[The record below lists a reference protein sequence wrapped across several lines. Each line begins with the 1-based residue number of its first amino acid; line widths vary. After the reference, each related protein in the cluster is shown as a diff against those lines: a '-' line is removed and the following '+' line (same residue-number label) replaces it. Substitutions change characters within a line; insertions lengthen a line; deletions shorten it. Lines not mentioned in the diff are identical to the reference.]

1 MPNRLQ
7 EFDLIRVL
15 AAFSVIAIHVTAGY
29 IQLLSF
35 ANYCNHLVRYAVP
48 LFIILSG
55 FMLCY
60 GESLKPPLATLD
72 FYRKRGNRILWPFI
86 LWTLLY
92 STLNQLY
99 GPIPNL
105 YQYAMTLGH
114 DLLWGS
120 GYYHLYFLSI
130 MIQLYIL
137 YPLLKRW
144 LNKNA
149 SGLLVSSLILTLV
162 VQIVLYLALFGKI
175 TLPARYSLIYVRAFP
190 VWIFYFVLGM
200 CIAIKR
206 DYWQNHLPGHELSL
220 GLAWLFSLVIIILDS
235 KFTANGGSIV
245 RPSIMLYTVVTFFF
259 FYCLALKVKYI
270 GKSWL
275 TWLSEQSF
283 LIYLM
288 HPLMLTIMIYTAQKL
303 GHPGLWDGILG
314 MISLYFAVAA
324 ATVFFTCLVSFCPL
338 ASLLGGAQRKKSQRS
353 SSISPSM

>member
-60 GESLKPPLATLD
+60 GESLKPPLSTLD

-130 MIQLYIL
+130 MIQLYLL
-137 YPLLKRW
+137 YPLLRRW
-144 LNKNA
+144 LSNNA
-149 SGLLVSSLILTLV
+149 SELLISSFLLTLAI
-162 VQIVLYLALFGKI
+162 QIVLYLALFGKI
-175 TLPARYSLIYVRAFP
+175 MLPARYSLIYVRAFP
-190 VWIFYFVLGM
+190 VWIFYFILGM
-200 CIAIKR
+200 CIAIKK
-206 DYWQNHLPGHELSL
+206 DYWQKRLPGYELPL
-220 GLAWLFSLVIIILDS
+220 GLVWLVSLIIIILDS
-235 KFTANGGSIV
+235 RFTANGGSIV
-245 RPSIMLYTVVTFFF
+245 RPSIMLYTVLSFFF
-259 FYCLALKVKYI
+259 FYSLALWVKSI
-270 GKSWL
+270 KKPWL
-275 TWLSEQSF
+275 TWFSEQSF

-288 HPLMLTIMIYTAQKL
+288 HPLMLTIMICTAQKL
-303 GHPGLWDGILG
+303 GHPGIWAGNRG
-314 MISLYFAVAA
+314 MISLYIAVAI
-324 ATVFFTCLVSFCPL
+324 ATIFFTYLVSFCPF
-338 ASLLGGAQRKKSQRS
+338 ASLLGGAKHKKN
-353 SSISPSM
+353 